1 MKPVDILKKGLQ
13 KLRDQTH
20 DRKVRLEAELKAN
33 RPISEVD
40 EEWLDHTGNLVDE
53 ERVVEELDKA
63 SDYEAVFEKLNQQE
77 KSIEEPQTKANA
89 TLAQQIEILNWYH
102 TNGKHQSWT
111 ANHFN
116 KIYPF
121 LRLKQPKISD
131 WLKHEASWRAEY
143 KGTSAGVAHSVK
155 RVRQTQHPEVM
166 EMLDLWVSEAMADKL
181 LLTGEVIHQKWK
193 AFADCAGVPTDKH
206 ISLSEGW
213 LSRYKVRN
221 GLKQTKRHSEAASA
235 SPQTVDKECLCMQ
248 GLIKNGGYKL

>member
-1 MKPVDILKKGLQ
+1 MKTVDILKKGLQ

-40 EEWLDHTGNLVDE
+40 EEWLDHTRNLVDE

-77 KSIEEPQTKANA
+77 KSIVQKLMELAGRQAIACSKKRKCMVPKFSPTKTSADQVGRHRRQEEPQTKANA
-89 TLAQQIEILNWYH
+89 TLAQRIEILNWYH
-102 TNGKHQSWT
+102 TNGKNQSWT

-121 LRLKQPKISD
+121 LHLKQPKISD

-143 KGTSAGVAHSVK
+143 EGTSAGVAHSVK
-155 RVRQTQHPEVM
+155 RVRQTQHPKVT
-166 EMLDLWVSEAMADKL
+166 EMLDLWVSKAMADKL
-181 LLTGEVIHQKWK
+181 LLTGEVIRQKWK
-193 AFADCAGVPTDKH
+193 AFADRAG
-206 ISLSEGW
+206 
-213 LSRYKVRN
+213 
-221 GLKQTKRHSEAASA
+221 
-235 SPQTVDKECLCMQ
+235 
-248 GLIKNGGYKL
+248 